1 MDFPKM
7 KAVNGLTT
15 ILKFS
20 LTSTTNRLTF
30 DIEFQ
35 ADEIRFSRGIV
46 GSAYHSVRSSGYYYF
61 IASNDVEIIS
71 HSRMDIK
78 TGSIWLMGVEP
89 NTRSGTVV
97 FSSNAKRDEFRSQ
110 VIEAIREF
118 VSYVAGSS
126 SGVHMQHSK
135 CGEYNA
141 FTFKL
146 YPRQDAPRPSRTRH
160 L

>member
-20 LTSTTNRLTF
+20 LTRTTNRLTF

-35 ADEIRFSRGIV
+35 ADEIRFSEKC
-46 GSAYHSVRSSGYYYF
+46 SSYYYF

-78 TGSIWLMGVEP
+78 TGSIWLMGAAP

-97 FSSNAKRDEFRSQ
+97 FPSNAERDRFCSQ
-110 VIEAIREF
+110 VVAAIEEF
-118 VSYVAGSS
+118 IHYVADGS
-126 SGVHMQHSK
+126 SGVHMHNSK
-135 CGEYNA
+135 CDQYSS

-146 YPRQDAPRPSRTRH
+146 YPH
-160 L
+160 